1 MAITTPIIGASGW
14 GTTLN
19 TALNSLDTRTTALES
34 FAKPLYNGSF
44 EDLTTQTSAGTT
56 SANVITVGTTTNSNG
71 VSVVSG
77 SRITYANAGDYYV
90 NFLGQFKF
98 SGGASNYD
106 VTVWYAKNGTN
117 VANSAYT
124 YTLTSA
130 QGSQTLANITDI
142 VTVAAGDYI
151 EFYWYTSVAP
161 SAGPNGIYLLSTA
174 AGASPTRPA
183 SPSVN
188 INTFNIG

>member
-19 TALNSLDTRTTALES
+19 TALNSLDTRTTTLEG

-56 SANVITVGTTTNSNG
+56 SANVVTVGTTTHSNG

-77 SRITYANAGDYYV
+77 SRITYANAGNYYV

-130 QGSQTLANITDI
+130 QGSQTIANLTDI

-151 EFYWYTSVAP
+151 QFYWYTSVTP
-161 SAGPNGIYLLSTA
+161 SAGPNGIYLFSAA